1 MEGRTDDSIPP
12 LLFPSPKKE
21 GVWGQYEPPSRT
33 LNILAIPSDVLR
45 ALASTSHVA
54 YRGRDPMPSVGLNEG
69 SKSSS
74 SSFEFEFELAR
85 SFLYLLKSLS
95 VE

>member
-1 MEGRTDDSIPP
+1 
-12 LLFPSPKKE
+12 
-21 GVWGQYEPPSRT
+21 V
-33 LNILAIPSDVLR
+33 AISLKCVKIGPIEEKL
-45 ALASTSHVA
+45 
-54 YRGRDPMPSVGLNEG
+54 EG

-85 SFLYLLKSLS
+85 SPPKIFFHIF

>member
-1 MEGRTDDSIPP
+1 MFPPQTAFLPFSRFSHLTSVPNKETRRYTDQATCYMCS
-12 LLFPSPKKE
+12 KE
-21 GVWGQYEPPSRT
+21 RH
-33 LNILAIPSDVLR
+33 LR
-45 ALASTSHVA
+45 
-54 YRGRDPMPSVGLNEG
+54 EG

-85 SFLYLLKSLS
+85 SPPKIFFHVS